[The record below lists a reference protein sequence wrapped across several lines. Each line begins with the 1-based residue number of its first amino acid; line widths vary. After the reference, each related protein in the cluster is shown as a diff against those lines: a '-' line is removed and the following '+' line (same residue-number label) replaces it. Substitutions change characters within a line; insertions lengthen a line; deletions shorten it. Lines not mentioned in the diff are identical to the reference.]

1 MSIAIEPRRA
11 LVIGAKEPVP
21 GTVKTRLGRTIG
33 DARAAAL
40 YRAFLADIAARFRP
54 TATASGAARGY
65 DVLWAFA
72 PATADFPALVGA
84 ADGYFA
90 QQGADWTERQ
100 QQIFRWTAAHGYDRT
115 VLIASDSPQLPART
129 VSAAFAALDAS
140 MAVLVPTYDGGYSL
154 IGQRGGVDIL
164 GVVPMSTTTVYDDLR
179 ANARARRITL
189 HSLAV
194 TWDVDEVG
202 DFQYLST
209 YLAGPHDA
217 PATAAAVRHLRLWE
231 DAAPRSFVPRPD
243 DRLSAAGGED

>member
-1 MSIAIEPRRA
+1 MSIVIEPRRA

-33 DARAAAL
+33 DVRAAAL
-40 YRAFLADIAARFRP
+40 YRAFLADLAVRFRR
-54 TATASGAARGY
+54 TAAMRGY

-100 QQIFRWTAAHGYDRT
+100 QHIFRWTAARGYDRT

-129 VSAAFAALDAS
+129 VAAAFAALDAS
-140 MAVLVPTYDGGYSL
+140 MVVLLPTYDGGYSL
-154 IGQRGGVDIL
+154 IGQRSGVDIL
-164 GVVPMSTTTVYDDLR
+164 GMVRMSTTTVYDDLR
-179 ANARARRITL
+179 ANARERRITL
-189 HSLAV
+189 HSLAA
-194 TWDVDEVG
+194 TWDVDEVS
-202 DFQYLST
+202 DLHYLSA

-217 PATAAAVRHLRLWE
+217 PATAEAVRRLRLWE
-231 DAAPRSFVPRPD
+231 DAAPRPFVPRPG